1 MRTHGPST
9 NRPGRRSTAR
19 SARMTIVAALLAAVG
34 AGIVATWSTT
44 AHVEVAPDNGHLLP
58 AERLDPP
65 DRHLLLGFVGDIH
78 MHRKVTR
85 SAFRSSGAYDYAP
98 MFEYVRPL
106 LEPLDLAVC
115 HLEQPFAPPGQ
126 PLLVE
131 PPLLSS
137 AGELAQGLASAG
149 FDRCGTASNHA
160 MDRGVEGVKV
170 TLDAMDAAGLGHSGT
185 ARTPEEAT
193 PQVFEVKGVKIAQL
207 AYTFGS
213 NLGTPPGQKWRLN
226 ISNPAGIVADARRAR
241 ALGAQLVVVTIE
253 WGDDQIVDPTP
264 EQRRIAAAITASHD
278 IDLIVGY
285 QAHVLQ
291 PISKVN
297 GTWVVWGMGNFISDH
312 PVSSNWPASSQD
324 GAIFTVDVTVDD
336 NGASSVGKP
345 LVIPTWCDR
354 TNRHVILPTYL
365 SRSDTL
371 PAWKRQQLELSAKR
385 TARVVGD
392 HIAPGS

>member
-1 MRTHGPST
+1 
-9 NRPGRRSTAR
+9 
-19 SARMTIVAALLAAVG
+19 
-34 AGIVATWSTT
+34 
-44 AHVEVAPDNGHLLP
+44 
-58 AERLDPP
+58 
-65 DRHLLLGFVGDIH
+65 
-78 MHRKVTR
+78 
-85 SAFRSSGAYDYAP
+85 
-98 MFEYVRPL
+98 
-106 LEPLDLAVC
+106 
-115 HLEQPFAPPGQ
+115 
-126 PLLVE
+126 
-131 PPLLSS
+131 
-137 AGELAQGLASAG
+137 
-149 FDRCGTASNHA
+149 

-226 ISNPAGIVADARRAR
+226 ISNPAAIVADARRAR

-336 NGASSVGKP
+336 NGAASVGKP